1 MIIVSS
7 SPIKI
12 SLYISNV
19 IYKFGGTESYT
30 ANLIEAIQKIF
41 PNGVLSVI
49 TEHWPKTEKIDSNQ
63 LVIRLNEAYG
73 TKIMAEGVKVEYIQS
88 KPQRGRIDTVIFQ
101 KEIHRITRQYDLFF
115 YCSRGL
121 LTGLAKKNIA
131 IIHFPMDKKESFPT
145 YKKYPFLKFIAKKAD
160 LNYINKYD
168 YFIPNSNF
176 TKYWL
181 QQKWN
186 IEDNKIQVLYPPVT
200 KIKKTK
206 EKQKDKILIC
216 SRIEKSKK
224 IDKLIYAYTK
234 SNFLSKN
241 TKLIIAGSTKNESPE
256 YVKYLQNINPSVE
269 FIFNPSREK
278 IEDLYASSY
287 IFWHA
292 KGYEELDPYQMEH
305 FGITTVEAMSAKCI
319 PIVINKGGQ
328 TEIVTDES
336 GFKWNNLDELI
347 KYTEEIYSGKLDISS
362 MQKNCIERSNLY
374 SKENYQKK
382 LLTFIQQNIT
392 TENK

>member
-1 MIIVSS
+1 MNIAVY
-7 SPIKI
+7 IKDI
-12 SLYISNV
+12 

-30 ANLIEAIQKIF
+30 ANLIESLQKILNN
-41 PNGVLSVI
+41 PNITILTEYYKKTVPLTEQKLINTLNDAYGVEI
-49 TEHWPKTEKIDSNQ
+49 TEKNVKI
-63 LVIRLNEAYG
+63 
-73 TKIMAEGVKVEYIQS
+73 KYIQS
-88 KPQRGRIDTVIFQ
+88 KENKNRLDSFKFQ
-101 KEIHRITRQYDLFF
+101 LSINKFTKNYDLFF
-115 YCSRGL
+115 YCSKGL
-121 LTGLAKKNIA
+121 LTGNAKKNIA

-145 YKKYPFLKFIAKKAD
+145 YKKYPFLKFIAQKTD

-186 IEDNKIQVLYPPVT
+186 IKDNKIQVLYPPVT
-200 KIKKTK
+200 KIKKT
-206 EKQKDKILIC
+206 EEKDKILIC

-278 IEDLYASSY
+278 IEDLYASSF

-328 TEIVTDES
+328 TEIVTDEC

-362 MQKNCIERSNLY
+362 MQKNCVERSNLY

-392 TENK
+392 TRI

>member
-1 MIIVSS
+1 MNIAVY
-7 SPIKI
+7 IKDF
-12 SLYISNV
+12 

-30 ANLIEAIQKIF
+30 ANLIESLQKILNN
-41 PNGVLSVI
+41 PNITILTEYYKKTVPLTEQKLINTLNDAYGVEI
-49 TEHWPKTEKIDSNQ
+49 TEKNVKI
-63 LVIRLNEAYG
+63 
-73 TKIMAEGVKVEYIQS
+73 KYIQS
-88 KPQRGRIDTVIFQ
+88 KENKNRLDSFKFQ
-101 KEIHRITRQYDLFF
+101 LSINKFTKNYDLFF
-115 YCSRGL
+115 YCSKGL
-121 LTGLAKKNIA
+121 LTGNAKKNIA

-145 YKKYPFLKFIAKKAD
+145 YKKYPFLKFIAKKTD

>member
-1 MIIVSS
+1 MNIAVY
-7 SPIKI
+7 IKDI
-12 SLYISNV
+12 

-30 ANLIEAIQKIF
+30 ANLIESFQRILNNPNITILTEYYKKTVPLTEQKLI
-41 PNGVLSVI
+41 NTLNDAYGVEI
-49 TEHWPKTEKIDSNQ
+49 TEKNVKI
-63 LVIRLNEAYG
+63 
-73 TKIMAEGVKVEYIQS
+73 KYIQS
-88 KPQRGRIDTVIFQ
+88 KENKNRLDSFKFQ
-101 KEIHRITRQYDLFF
+101 LSINKFTKNYDLFF
-115 YCSRGL
+115 YCSKGL
-121 LTGLAKKNIA
+121 LTGNAKKNIA

-145 YKKYPFLKFIAKKAD
+145 YKKYPFLKFIAQKTD

-186 IEDNKIQVLYPPVT
+186 IKDNKIQVLYPPVT
-200 KIKKTK
+200 KIKKTE

-278 IEDLYASSY
+278 IEDLYASSF

-328 TEIVTDES
+328 TEIVTDKC
-336 GFKWNNLDELI
+336 GFRWNNLDELI

-362 MQKNCIERSNLY
+362 MQKNCVERSNLY

>member
-1 MIIVSS
+1 MNIAVY
-7 SPIKI
+7 IKDF
-12 SLYISNV
+12 

-30 ANLIEAIQKIF
+30 ANLIESLQKILNN
-41 PNGVLSVI
+41 PNITILTEYYKKTIPLTEQKLINILNDAYGVEI
-49 TEHWPKTEKIDSNQ
+49 TEKNVKI
-63 LVIRLNEAYG
+63 
-73 TKIMAEGVKVEYIQS
+73 KYIQS
-88 KPQRGRIDTVIFQ
+88 KENKNRLGSFKFQ
-101 KEIHRITRQYDLFF
+101 LSINKFTKNYDLFF
-115 YCSRGL
+115 YCSKGL
-121 LTGLAKKNIA
+121 LTGNAKKNIA

>member
-1 MIIVSS
+1 MNIAVY
-7 SPIKI
+7 IKDF
-12 SLYISNV
+12 

-30 ANLIEAIQKIF
+30 ANLIESLQKILNN
-41 PNGVLSVI
+41 PNITILTEYYKKTVPLTEQKLINTLNDAYGVEI
-49 TEHWPKTEKIDSNQ
+49 TEKNVKI
-63 LVIRLNEAYG
+63 
-73 TKIMAEGVKVEYIQS
+73 KYIQS
-88 KPQRGRIDTVIFQ
+88 KENKNRLDSFKFQ
-101 KEIHRITRQYDLFF
+101 LSINKVTKNYDLFF
-115 YCSRGL
+115 YCSKGM
-121 LTGLAKKNIA
+121 LTGNAKKNIA

-145 YKKYPFLKFIAKKAD
+145 YKKYPFLKFIAKKTD

>member
-1 MIIVSS
+1 MNIAVY
-7 SPIKI
+7 IKDI
-12 SLYISNV
+12 

-30 ANLIEAIQKIF
+30 ANLIESFQRILNNPNITILTEYYKKTVPLTEQKLI
-41 PNGVLSVI
+41 NTLNDAYGVEI
-49 TEHWPKTEKIDSNQ
+49 TEKNVKI
-63 LVIRLNEAYG
+63 
-73 TKIMAEGVKVEYIQS
+73 KYIQS
-88 KPQRGRIDTVIFQ
+88 KENKNRLDSFKFQ
-101 KEIHRITRQYDLFF
+101 LSINKFTKNYDLFF
-115 YCSRGL
+115 YCSKGL
-121 LTGLAKKNIA
+121 LTGNAKKNIA

-145 YKKYPFLKFIAKKAD
+145 YKKYPFLKFIAQKTD

-186 IEDNKIQVLYPPVT
+186 IKDNKIQVLYPPVT
-200 KIKKTK
+200 KIKKTE

-278 IEDLYASSY
+278 IEDLYASSF

-305 FGITTVEAMSAKCI
+305 FGITTVESMSAKCI

-328 TEIVTDES
+328 TEIVTDEC

-362 MQKNCIERSNLY
+362 MQKNCVERSNLY

>member
-1 MIIVSS
+1 MYIAVY
-7 SPIKI
+7 IKDI
-12 SLYISNV
+12 

-30 ANLIEAIQKIF
+30 ANLIESLQKILNN
-41 PNGVLSVI
+41 PNITILTEYYKKTVPLTEQKLINTLNDAYGVEI
-49 TEHWPKTEKIDSNQ
+49 TEKNVKI
-63 LVIRLNEAYG
+63 
-73 TKIMAEGVKVEYIQS
+73 KYIQS
-88 KPQRGRIDTVIFQ
+88 KENKNRLDSFKFQ
-101 KEIHRITRQYDLFF
+101 LSINKFTKNYDLFF
-115 YCSRGL
+115 YCSKGL
-121 LTGLAKKNIA
+121 LTGNAKKNIA

-145 YKKYPFLKFIAKKAD
+145 YKKYPFLKFIAQKTD

-186 IEDNKIQVLYPPVT
+186 IKDNKIQVLYPPVT
-200 KIKKTK
+200 KIKKTE

-278 IEDLYASSY
+278 IEDLYASSF

-328 TEIVTDES
+328 TEIVTDEC

-362 MQKNCIERSNLY
+362 MQKNCVERSNLY

>member
-1 MIIVSS
+1 MNIAVY
-7 SPIKI
+7 IKDF
-12 SLYISNV
+12 

-30 ANLIEAIQKIF
+30 ANLIESLQKILNN
-41 PNGVLSVI
+41 PNITILTEYYKKTIPLTEQKLINILNDAYGVEI
-49 TEHWPKTEKIDSNQ
+49 TEKNVKI
-63 LVIRLNEAYG
+63 
-73 TKIMAEGVKVEYIQS
+73 KYIQS
-88 KPQRGRIDTVIFQ
+88 KENKNRLDSFKFQ
-101 KEIHRITRQYDLFF
+101 LSINKFTKNYDLFF
-115 YCSRGL
+115 YCSKGL
-121 LTGLAKKNIA
+121 LTGNAKKNIA

-176 TKYWL
+176 TKYWR

>member
-1 MIIVSS
+1 MNIAVY
-7 SPIKI
+7 IKDF
-12 SLYISNV
+12 

-30 ANLIEAIQKIF
+30 ANLIESLQKILNN
-41 PNGVLSVI
+41 PNITILTEYYKKTVPLTEQKLINTLNDAYGVEI
-49 TEHWPKTEKIDSNQ
+49 TEKNVKI
-63 LVIRLNEAYG
+63 
-73 TKIMAEGVKVEYIQS
+73 KYIQS
-88 KPQRGRIDTVIFQ
+88 KENKNRLDSFKFQ
-101 KEIHRITRQYDLFF
+101 LSINKFTKNYDLFF
-115 YCSRGL
+115 YCSKGM
-121 LTGLAKKNIA
+121 LTGNAKKNIA

-145 YKKYPFLKFIAKKAD
+145 YKKYPFLKFIAKKTD

>member
-1 MIIVSS
+1 MNIAVY
-7 SPIKI
+7 IKDF
-12 SLYISNV
+12 

-30 ANLIEAIQKIF
+30 ANLIESLQKILNN
-41 PNGVLSVI
+41 PNITILTEYYKKTVPLTEQKLINTLNDAYGVEI
-49 TEHWPKTEKIDSNQ
+49 TEKNVKI
-63 LVIRLNEAYG
+63 
-73 TKIMAEGVKVEYIQS
+73 KYIQS
-88 KPQRGRIDTVIFQ
+88 KENKNRLDSFKFQ
-101 KEIHRITRQYDLFF
+101 LSINKFTKNYDLFF
-115 YCSRGL
+115 YCSKGL
-121 LTGLAKKNIA
+121 LTGNAKKNIA

-186 IEDNKIQVLYPPVT
+186 MEDNKIQVLYPPVT

>member
-1 MIIVSS
+1 MNIAVY
-7 SPIKI
+7 IKDI
-12 SLYISNV
+12 

-30 ANLIEAIQKIF
+30 ANLIESLQKILNN
-41 PNGVLSVI
+41 PNITILTEYYKKTVPLTEQKLINTLNDAYGVEI
-49 TEHWPKTEKIDSNQ
+49 TETNVKI
-63 LVIRLNEAYG
+63 
-73 TKIMAEGVKVEYIQS
+73 KYIQS
-88 KPQRGRIDTVIFQ
+88 KENKNRLDSFKFQ
-101 KEIHRITRQYDLFF
+101 LSINKFTKNYDLFF
-115 YCSRGL
+115 YCSKGL
-121 LTGLAKKNIA
+121 LTGNAKKNIA

-145 YKKYPFLKFIAKKAD
+145 YKKYPFLKFIAQKTD

-186 IEDNKIQVLYPPVT
+186 IKDNKIQVLYPPVT
-200 KIKKTK
+200 KIKKT
-206 EKQKDKILIC
+206 EVKQKDKILIC

-328 TEIVTDES
+328 TEIVTDEC

-347 KYTEEIYSGKLDISS
+347 KYTEDIYSGKLDISS

-382 LLTFIQQNIT
+382 LLILIQQNIT
-392 TENK
+392 TRI

>member
-1 MIIVSS
+1 MNIAVY
-7 SPIKI
+7 IKDI
-12 SLYISNV
+12 

-30 ANLIEAIQKIF
+30 ANLIESLQKILNN
-41 PNGVLSVI
+41 PNITILTEYYKKTVPLTEQKLINTLNDAYGVEI
-49 TEHWPKTEKIDSNQ
+49 TEKNVKI
-63 LVIRLNEAYG
+63 
-73 TKIMAEGVKVEYIQS
+73 KYIQS
-88 KPQRGRIDTVIFQ
+88 KENKNRLDSFKFQ
-101 KEIHRITRQYDLFF
+101 LSINKFTKNYDLFF
-115 YCSRGL
+115 YCSKGL
-121 LTGLAKKNIA
+121 LTGNAKKNIA

-145 YKKYPFLKFIAKKAD
+145 YKKYPFLKFIAQKTD

-186 IEDNKIQVLYPPVT
+186 IKDNKIQVLYPPVT
-200 KIKKTK
+200 KIKKTE

-278 IEDLYASSY
+278 IEDLYASSF

-305 FGITTVEAMSAKCI
+305 FGITTVESMSAKCI

-328 TEIVTDES
+328 TEIVTDEC

-362 MQKNCIERSNLY
+362 MQKNCVERSNLY

>member
-1 MIIVSS
+1 MNIAVY
-7 SPIKI
+7 IKGI
-12 SLYISNV
+12 

-30 ANLIEAIQKIF
+30 ANLIESLQKILNN
-41 PNGVLSVI
+41 PNITILTEYYKKTVPLTEQKLINTLNDACGVEI
-49 TEHWPKTEKIDSNQ
+49 TEKNVKI
-63 LVIRLNEAYG
+63 
-73 TKIMAEGVKVEYIQS
+73 KYIQS
-88 KPQRGRIDTVIFQ
+88 KENKNRLDSFKFQ
-101 KEIHRITRQYDLFF
+101 LSINKFTKNYDLFF
-115 YCSRGL
+115 YCSKGL
-121 LTGLAKKNIA
+121 LTGNAKKNIA

-145 YKKYPFLKFIAKKAD
+145 YKKYPFLKFIAQKTD

-186 IEDNKIQVLYPPVT
+186 IKDNKIQVLYPPVT
-200 KIKKTK
+200 KIKKTE

-241 TKLIIAGSTKNESPE
+241 TKLIITGSTKNESPE

-278 IEDLYASSY
+278 IEDLYASSF

-328 TEIVTDES
+328 TEIVTDEC
-336 GFKWNNLDELI
+336 GFRWNNLDELI

-362 MQKNCIERSNLY
+362 MQKNCVERSNLY

>member
-1 MIIVSS
+1 MNIAVY
-7 SPIKI
+7 IKDI
-12 SLYISNV
+12 

-30 ANLIEAIQKIF
+30 ANLIESLQKILNN
-41 PNGVLSVI
+41 PNITILTEYYKKTVPLTEQKLINTLNDAYGVEI
-49 TEHWPKTEKIDSNQ
+49 TEKNVKI
-63 LVIRLNEAYG
+63 
-73 TKIMAEGVKVEYIQS
+73 KYIQS
-88 KPQRGRIDTVIFQ
+88 KENKNRLDSFKFQ
-101 KEIHRITRQYDLFF
+101 LSINKFTKNYDLFF
-115 YCSRGL
+115 YCSKGL
-121 LTGLAKKNIA
+121 LTGNAKKNIA

-145 YKKYPFLKFIAKKAD
+145 YKKYPFLKFIAQKTD

-186 IEDNKIQVLYPPVT
+186 IKDNKIQVLYPPVT
-200 KIKKTK
+200 KIKKTE

-328 TEIVTDES
+328 TEIVTEEC

-362 MQKNCIERSNLY
+362 MQKNCVERSNLY

>member
-1 MIIVSS
+1 MNIAVY
-7 SPIKI
+7 IKDI
-12 SLYISNV
+12 

-30 ANLIEAIQKIF
+30 ANLIESLQKILNN
-41 PNGVLSVI
+41 PNITILTEYYKKTVPLTEQKLINTLNDAYGVEI
-49 TEHWPKTEKIDSNQ
+49 TEKNVKI
-63 LVIRLNEAYG
+63 
-73 TKIMAEGVKVEYIQS
+73 KYIQS
-88 KPQRGRIDTVIFQ
+88 KENKNRLDSFKFQ
-101 KEIHRITRQYDLFF
+101 LSINKFTKNYDLFF
-115 YCSRGL
+115 YCSKGL
-121 LTGLAKKNIA
+121 LTGNAKKNIA

-145 YKKYPFLKFIAKKAD
+145 YKKYPFLKFITQKTD

-186 IEDNKIQVLYPPVT
+186 IKDNKIQVLYPPVT
-200 KIKKTK
+200 KIKKTE

-278 IEDLYASSY
+278 IEDLYASSF

-328 TEIVTDES
+328 TEIVTDEC

-347 KYTEEIYSGKLDISS
+347 KYTENIYSEKLDISS
-362 MQKNCIERSNLY
+362 MQKNCVERSNLY

-392 TENK
+392 TRI

>member
-1 MIIVSS
+1 MNIAVY
-7 SPIKI
+7 IKDI
-12 SLYISNV
+12 

-30 ANLIEAIQKIF
+30 ANLIESLQKILNN
-41 PNGVLSVI
+41 PNITILTEYYKKTVPLTEQKLINTLNDACGVEI
-49 TEHWPKTEKIDSNQ
+49 TEKNVKI
-63 LVIRLNEAYG
+63 
-73 TKIMAEGVKVEYIQS
+73 KYIQS
-88 KPQRGRIDTVIFQ
+88 KENKNRLDSFKFQ
-101 KEIHRITRQYDLFF
+101 LSINKFTKNYDLFF
-115 YCSRGL
+115 YCSKGL
-121 LTGLAKKNIA
+121 LTGNAKKNIA

-145 YKKYPFLKFIAKKAD
+145 YKKYPFLKFIAQKTD

-186 IEDNKIQVLYPPVT
+186 IKDNKIQVLYPPVT
-200 KIKKTK
+200 KIKKTE

-241 TKLIIAGSTKNESPE
+241 TKLIITGSTKNESPE

-278 IEDLYASSY
+278 IEDLYASSF

-328 TEIVTDES
+328 TEIVTDEC
-336 GFKWNNLDELI
+336 GFRWNNLDELI

-362 MQKNCIERSNLY
+362 MQKNCVERSNLY

>member
-1 MIIVSS
+1 MNIAVY
-7 SPIKI
+7 IKDI
-12 SLYISNV
+12 

-30 ANLIEAIQKIF
+30 ANLIESLQKILNN
-41 PNGVLSVI
+41 PNITILTEYYKKTVPLTEQKLINTLNDAYGVEI
-49 TEHWPKTEKIDSNQ
+49 TEKNVKI
-63 LVIRLNEAYG
+63 
-73 TKIMAEGVKVEYIQS
+73 KYIQS
-88 KPQRGRIDTVIFQ
+88 KENKNRLDSFKFQ
-101 KEIHRITRQYDLFF
+101 LSINKFTKNYDLFF
-115 YCSRGL
+115 YCSKGL
-121 LTGLAKKNIA
+121 LTGNAKKNIA

-145 YKKYPFLKFIAKKAD
+145 YKKYPFLKFIAQKTD

-186 IEDNKIQVLYPPVT
+186 IKDNKIQVLYPPVT
-200 KIKKTK
+200 KIKKTE

-278 IEDLYASSY
+278 IEDLYASSF

-328 TEIVTDES
+328 TEIVTDKC
-336 GFKWNNLDELI
+336 GFRWNNLDELI

-362 MQKNCIERSNLY
+362 MQKNCVERSNLY

>member
-1 MIIVSS
+1 MYIAVY
-7 SPIKI
+7 IKDI
-12 SLYISNV
+12 

-30 ANLIEAIQKIF
+30 ANLIESLQKILNN
-41 PNGVLSVI
+41 PNITILTEYYKKTVPLTEQKLINTLNDAYGVEI
-49 TEHWPKTEKIDSNQ
+49 TEKNVKI
-63 LVIRLNEAYG
+63 
-73 TKIMAEGVKVEYIQS
+73 KYIQS
-88 KPQRGRIDTVIFQ
+88 KENKNRLDSFKFQ
-101 KEIHRITRQYDLFF
+101 LSINKFTKNYDLFF
-115 YCSRGL
+115 YCSKGL
-121 LTGLAKKNIA
+121 LTGNAKKNIA

-145 YKKYPFLKFIAKKAD
+145 YKKYPFLKFIAQKTD

-186 IEDNKIQVLYPPVT
+186 IKDNKIQVLYPPVT
-200 KIKKTK
+200 KIKKTE

-278 IEDLYASSY
+278 IEDLYASSF

-328 TEIVTDES
+328 TEIVTDKC
-336 GFKWNNLDELI
+336 GFRWNNLDELI

-362 MQKNCIERSNLY
+362 MQKNCVERSNLY

>member
-1 MIIVSS
+1 MNIAVY
-7 SPIKI
+7 IKDI
-12 SLYISNV
+12 

-30 ANLIEAIQKIF
+30 ANLIESLQKILNN
-41 PNGVLSVI
+41 PNITILTEYYKKTVPLTEQKLINTLNDAYGVEI
-49 TEHWPKTEKIDSNQ
+49 TEKNVKI
-63 LVIRLNEAYG
+63 
-73 TKIMAEGVKVEYIQS
+73 KYIQS
-88 KPQRGRIDTVIFQ
+88 KENKNRLDSFKFQ
-101 KEIHRITRQYDLFF
+101 LSINKFTKNYDLFF
-115 YCSRGL
+115 YCSKGL
-121 LTGLAKKNIA
+121 LTGNAKKNIA

-145 YKKYPFLKFIAKKAD
+145 YKKYPFLKFIAQKTD

-186 IEDNKIQVLYPPVT
+186 IKDNKIQVLYPPVT
-200 KIKKTK
+200 KIKKTE

-241 TKLIIAGSTKNESPE
+241 TKLIITGSTKNESPE

-278 IEDLYASSY
+278 IEDLYASSF

-305 FGITTVEAMSAKCI
+305 FGITTVGAMSAKCI

-328 TEIVTDES
+328 TEIVTDEC

-362 MQKNCIERSNLY
+362 MQKNCVERSNLY

>member
-1 MIIVSS
+1 MNIAVY
-7 SPIKI
+7 IKDI
-12 SLYISNV
+12 

-30 ANLIEAIQKIF
+30 ANLIESLQKILNN
-41 PNGVLSVI
+41 PNITILTEYYKKTVPLTEQKLINTLNDAYGVEI
-49 TEHWPKTEKIDSNQ
+49 TEKNVKI
-63 LVIRLNEAYG
+63 
-73 TKIMAEGVKVEYIQS
+73 KYIQS
-88 KPQRGRIDTVIFQ
+88 KENKNRLDSFKFQ
-101 KEIHRITRQYDLFF
+101 LSINKFTKNYDLFF
-115 YCSRGL
+115 YCSKGL
-121 LTGLAKKNIA
+121 LTGNAKKNIA

-145 YKKYPFLKFIAKKAD
+145 YKKYPFLKFIAQKTD

-186 IEDNKIQVLYPPVT
+186 IKDNKIQVLYPPVT
-200 KIKKTK
+200 KIKKTE

-278 IEDLYASSY
+278 IEDLYASSF

-328 TEIVTDES
+328 TEIVTDEC

-362 MQKNCIERSNLY
+362 MQKNCVERSNLY

>member
-1 MIIVSS
+1 MNIAVY
-7 SPIKI
+7 IKDF
-12 SLYISNV
+12 

-30 ANLIEAIQKIF
+30 ANLIESLQKILNN
-41 PNGVLSVI
+41 PNITILTEYYKKTVPLTEQKLINTLNDAYGVEI
-49 TEHWPKTEKIDSNQ
+49 TEKNVKIKYIHSKENKNRLDSFKFQ
-63 LVIRLNEAYG
+63 LSINKF
-73 TKIMAEGVKVEYIQS
+73 TKN
-88 KPQRGRIDTVIFQ
+88 
-101 KEIHRITRQYDLFF
+101 YDLFF
-115 YCSRGL
+115 YCSKGL
-121 LTGLAKKNIA
+121 LTGNAKKNIA

-145 YKKYPFLKFIAKKAD
+145 YKKYPFLKFIAKKTD

-186 IEDNKIQVLYPPVT
+186 IKDNKIQVLYPPVT

>member
-1 MIIVSS
+1 MNIAVY
-7 SPIKI
+7 IKDI
-12 SLYISNV
+12 

-30 ANLIEAIQKIF
+30 ANLIESLQKILNN
-41 PNGVLSVI
+41 PNITILTEYYKKTVPLTEQKLINTLNDAYGVEI
-49 TEHWPKTEKIDSNQ
+49 TEKNVKI
-63 LVIRLNEAYG
+63 
-73 TKIMAEGVKVEYIQS
+73 KYIQS
-88 KPQRGRIDTVIFQ
+88 KENKNRLDSFKFQ
-101 KEIHRITRQYDLFF
+101 LSINKFTKNYDLFF
-115 YCSRGL
+115 YCSKGL
-121 LTGLAKKNIA
+121 LTGNAKKNIA

-145 YKKYPFLKFIAKKAD
+145 YKKYPFLKFIAQKTD

-186 IEDNKIQVLYPPVT
+186 IKDNKIQVLYPPVT
-200 KIKKTK
+200 KIKKTE

-278 IEDLYASSY
+278 IEDLYASSF

-328 TEIVTDES
+328 TEIVTDEC

-347 KYTEEIYSGKLDISS
+347 KYTENIYSEKLDISS
-362 MQKNCIERSNLY
+362 MQKNCVERSNLY

>member
-1 MIIVSS
+1 MNIAVY
-7 SPIKI
+7 IKDI
-12 SLYISNV
+12 

-30 ANLIEAIQKIF
+30 ANLIESLQKILNN
-41 PNGVLSVI
+41 PNITILTEYYKKTVPLTEQKLINTLNDAYGVEI
-49 TEHWPKTEKIDSNQ
+49 TEKNVKI
-63 LVIRLNEAYG
+63 
-73 TKIMAEGVKVEYIQS
+73 KYIQS
-88 KPQRGRIDTVIFQ
+88 KENKNRLDSFKFQ
-101 KEIHRITRQYDLFF
+101 LSINKFTKNYDLFF
-115 YCSRGL
+115 YCSKGL
-121 LTGLAKKNIA
+121 LTGNAKKNIA

-145 YKKYPFLKFIAKKAD
+145 YKKYPFLKFIAQKTD

-186 IEDNKIQVLYPPVT
+186 IKDNKIQVLYPPVT
-200 KIKKTK
+200 KIKKTE

-278 IEDLYASSY
+278 IEDLYASSF

-328 TEIVTDES
+328 TEIVTDEC

-347 KYTEEIYSGKLDISS
+347 KYTENIYSEKLDISS
-362 MQKNCIERSNLY
+362 MQKNCVERSNLY

-392 TENK
+392 TRI

>member
-1 MIIVSS
+1 MNIAVY
-7 SPIKI
+7 IKDI
-12 SLYISNV
+12 

-30 ANLIEAIQKIF
+30 ANLIESLQKILNN
-41 PNGVLSVI
+41 PNITILTEYYKKTVPLTEQKLINTLNDAYGVEI
-49 TEHWPKTEKIDSNQ
+49 TEKNVKI
-63 LVIRLNEAYG
+63 
-73 TKIMAEGVKVEYIQS
+73 KYIQS
-88 KPQRGRIDTVIFQ
+88 KENKNRLDSFKFQ
-101 KEIHRITRQYDLFF
+101 LSINKFTKNYDLFF
-115 YCSRGL
+115 YCSKGL
-121 LTGLAKKNIA
+121 LTGNAKKNIA

-145 YKKYPFLKFIAKKAD
+145 YKKYPFLKFIAQKTD

-186 IEDNKIQVLYPPVT
+186 IKDNKIQVLYPPVT
-200 KIKKTK
+200 KIKKTE

-241 TKLIIAGSTKNESPE
+241 TKLIITGSTKNESPE

-278 IEDLYASSY
+278 IEDLYASSF

-328 TEIVTDES
+328 TEIVTDEC
-336 GFKWNNLDELI
+336 GFRWNNLDELI

-362 MQKNCIERSNLY
+362 MQKNCVERSNLY

>member
-1 MIIVSS
+1 MNIAVY
-7 SPIKI
+7 IKDF
-12 SLYISNV
+12 

-30 ANLIEAIQKIF
+30 VNLIESLQKILNN
-41 PNGVLSVI
+41 PNITILTEYYKKTVPLTEQKLINTLNDAYGVEI
-49 TEHWPKTEKIDSNQ
+49 TEKNVKI
-63 LVIRLNEAYG
+63 
-73 TKIMAEGVKVEYIQS
+73 KYIQS
-88 KPQRGRIDTVIFQ
+88 KENKNRLDSFKFQ
-101 KEIHRITRQYDLFF
+101 LSINKFTKNYDLFF
-115 YCSRGL
+115 YCSKGL
-121 LTGLAKKNIA
+121 LTGNAKKNIA

-186 IEDNKIQVLYPPVT
+186 IKDNKIQVLYPPVT

>member
-1 MIIVSS
+1 MNIAVY
-7 SPIKI
+7 IKDI
-12 SLYISNV
+12 

-30 ANLIEAIQKIF
+30 ANLIESLQKILNN
-41 PNGVLSVI
+41 PNITILTEYYKKTVPLTEQKLINTLNDAYGVEI
-49 TEHWPKTEKIDSNQ
+49 TEKNVKI
-63 LVIRLNEAYG
+63 
-73 TKIMAEGVKVEYIQS
+73 KYIQS
-88 KPQRGRIDTVIFQ
+88 KENKNRLDSFKFQ
-101 KEIHRITRQYDLFF
+101 LSINKFTKNYDLFF
-115 YCSRGL
+115 YCSKGL
-121 LTGLAKKNIA
+121 LTGNAKKNIA

-145 YKKYPFLKFIAKKAD
+145 YKKYPFLKFIAQKTD

-186 IEDNKIQVLYPPVT
+186 IKDNKIQVLYPPVT
-200 KIKKTK
+200 KIKKTE
-206 EKQKDKILIC
+206 EKQKNKILIC

-278 IEDLYASSY
+278 IEDLYASSF

-328 TEIVTDES
+328 TEIVTDEC

-347 KYTEEIYSGKLDISS
+347 KYTENIYSEKLDISS
-362 MQKNCIERSNLY
+362 MQKNCVERSNLY

-392 TENK
+392 TRI

>member
-1 MIIVSS
+1 MNIAVY
-7 SPIKI
+7 IKDI
-12 SLYISNV
+12 

-30 ANLIEAIQKIF
+30 ANLIESLQKILNN
-41 PNGVLSVI
+41 PNITILTEYYKKTVPLTEQKLINTLNDAYGVEI
-49 TEHWPKTEKIDSNQ
+49 TEKNVKI
-63 LVIRLNEAYG
+63 
-73 TKIMAEGVKVEYIQS
+73 KYIQS
-88 KPQRGRIDTVIFQ
+88 KENKNRLDSFKFQ
-101 KEIHRITRQYDLFF
+101 LSINKFTKNYDLFF
-115 YCSRGL
+115 YCSKGL
-121 LTGLAKKNIA
+121 LTGNAKKNIA

-145 YKKYPFLKFIAKKAD
+145 YKKYPFLKFIAQKTD
-160 LNYINKYD
+160 LNYTNKYD

-186 IEDNKIQVLYPPVT
+186 IKDNKIQVLYPPVT
-200 KIKKTK
+200 KIKKTE

-278 IEDLYASSY
+278 IEDLYASSF

-328 TEIVTDES
+328 TEIVTDEC
-336 GFKWNNLDELI
+336 GFRWNNLDELI

-362 MQKNCIERSNLY
+362 MQKNCVERSNLY

>member
-1 MIIVSS
+1 MNIAVY
-7 SPIKI
+7 IKDI
-12 SLYISNV
+12 

-30 ANLIEAIQKIF
+30 ANLIESLQKILNN
-41 PNGVLSVI
+41 PNITILTEYYKKTVPLTEQKLINTLNDAYGVEI
-49 TEHWPKTEKIDSNQ
+49 TEKNVKI
-63 LVIRLNEAYG
+63 
-73 TKIMAEGVKVEYIQS
+73 KYIQS
-88 KPQRGRIDTVIFQ
+88 KENKNRLDSFKFQ
-101 KEIHRITRQYDLFF
+101 LSINKFTKNYDLFF
-115 YCSRGL
+115 YCSKGL
-121 LTGLAKKNIA
+121 LTGNAKKNIA

-145 YKKYPFLKFIAKKAD
+145 YKKYPFLKFIAQKTD

-186 IEDNKIQVLYPPVT
+186 IKDNKIQVLYPPVT
-200 KIKKTK
+200 KIKKTE

-278 IEDLYASSY
+278 IEDLYASSF

-328 TEIVTDES
+328 TEIVTDEC
-336 GFKWNNLDELI
+336 GFRWNNLDELI

-362 MQKNCIERSNLY
+362 MQKNCVERSNLY

>member
-1 MIIVSS
+1 MNIAVY
-7 SPIKI
+7 IKDI
-12 SLYISNV
+12 

-30 ANLIEAIQKIF
+30 ANLIESLQKILNN
-41 PNGVLSVI
+41 PNITILTEYYKKTVPLTEQKLINTLNDAYGVEI
-49 TEHWPKTEKIDSNQ
+49 TEKNVKI
-63 LVIRLNEAYG
+63 
-73 TKIMAEGVKVEYIQS
+73 KYIQS
-88 KPQRGRIDTVIFQ
+88 KENKNRLDSFKFQ
-101 KEIHRITRQYDLFF
+101 LSINKFTKNYDLFF
-115 YCSRGL
+115 YCSKGL
-121 LTGLAKKNIA
+121 LTGNAKKNIA

-145 YKKYPFLKFIAKKAD
+145 YKKYPFLKFIAQKTD

-186 IEDNKIQVLYPPVT
+186 IKDNKIQVLYPPVT
-200 KIKKTK
+200 KIKKTE

-278 IEDLYASSY
+278 IEDLYASSF

-328 TEIVTDES
+328 TEIVTEEC

-347 KYTEEIYSGKLDISS
+347 KYTEEIYSEKLDISS
-362 MQKNCIERSNLY
+362 MQKNCVERSNLY

>member
-1 MIIVSS
+1 MNIAVYIKDIV
-7 SPIKI
+7 
-12 SLYISNV
+12 
-19 IYKFGGTESYT
+19 YKFGGTESYT
-30 ANLIEAIQKIF
+30 ANLIESLQKILNN
-41 PNGVLSVI
+41 PNITILTEYYKKTVPLTEQKLINTLNDAYGVEI
-49 TEHWPKTEKIDSNQ
+49 TEKNVKI
-63 LVIRLNEAYG
+63 
-73 TKIMAEGVKVEYIQS
+73 KYIQS
-88 KPQRGRIDTVIFQ
+88 KENKNRLDSFKFQ
-101 KEIHRITRQYDLFF
+101 LFINKFTKNYDLFF
-115 YCSRGL
+115 YCSKCL
-121 LTGLAKKNIA
+121 LTGNAKKNIA
-131 IIHFPMDKKESFPT
+131 IIHFPIDKKESFPT
-145 YKKYPFLKFIAKKAD
+145 YKKYPFLKFIAQKTD

-186 IEDNKIQVLYPPVT
+186 IKDNKIQVLYPPVT
-200 KIKKTK
+200 KIKKTE
-206 EKQKDKILIC
+206 EKQKYKILIC

-278 IEDLYASSY
+278 IEDLYASSF

-328 TEIVTDES
+328 TEIVTDDC

-347 KYTEEIYSGKLDISS
+347 KYTEDIYSGKLDISY

>member
-1 MIIVSS
+1 MNIAVY
-7 SPIKI
+7 IKDI
-12 SLYISNV
+12 

-30 ANLIEAIQKIF
+30 ANLIESLQKILNN
-41 PNGVLSVI
+41 PNITILTEYYKKTVPLTEQKLINTLNDACGVEI
-49 TEHWPKTEKIDSNQ
+49 TEKNVKI
-63 LVIRLNEAYG
+63 
-73 TKIMAEGVKVEYIQS
+73 KYIQS
-88 KPQRGRIDTVIFQ
+88 KENKNRLDSFKFQ
-101 KEIHRITRQYDLFF
+101 LSINKFTKNYDLFF
-115 YCSRGL
+115 YCSKGL
-121 LTGLAKKNIA
+121 LTGNAKKNIA

-145 YKKYPFLKFIAKKAD
+145 YKKYPFLKFIAQKTD

-186 IEDNKIQVLYPPVT
+186 IKDNKIQVLYPPVT
-200 KIKKTK
+200 KIKKTE

-278 IEDLYASSY
+278 IEDLYASSF

-328 TEIVTDES
+328 TEIVTDEC
-336 GFKWNNLDELI
+336 GFRWNNLDELI

-362 MQKNCIERSNLY
+362 MQKNCVERSNLY

>member
-1 MIIVSS
+1 M
-7 SPIKI
+7 
-12 SLYISNV
+12 
-19 IYKFGGTESYT
+19 TEQK
-30 ANLIEAIQKIF
+30 LINTLNDAY
-41 PNGVLSVI
+41 GVEI
-49 TEHWPKTEKIDSNQ
+49 TEKNVKI
-63 LVIRLNEAYG
+63 
-73 TKIMAEGVKVEYIQS
+73 KYIQS
-88 KPQRGRIDTVIFQ
+88 KENKNRLDSFKFQ
-101 KEIHRITRQYDLFF
+101 LSINKFTKNYDLFF
-115 YCSRGL
+115 YCSKGL
-121 LTGLAKKNIA
+121 LTGNAKKNIA

-145 YKKYPFLKFIAKKAD
+145 YKKYPFLKFIAQKTD

-186 IEDNKIQVLYPPVT
+186 IKDNKIQVLYPPVT
-200 KIKKTK
+200 KIKKTE

-241 TKLIIAGSTKNESPE
+241 TKLIITGSTKNESPE

-278 IEDLYASSY
+278 IEDLYASSF

-328 TEIVTDES
+328 TEIVTDEC
-336 GFKWNNLDELI
+336 GFRWNNLDELI

-362 MQKNCIERSNLY
+362 MQKNCVERSNLY

>member
-1 MIIVSS
+1 MNIAVY
-7 SPIKI
+7 IKDI
-12 SLYISNV
+12 

-30 ANLIEAIQKIF
+30 ANLIESLQKILNN
-41 PNGVLSVI
+41 PNITILTEYYKKTVPLTEQKLINTLNDAYGVEI
-49 TEHWPKTEKIDSNQ
+49 TEKNVKI
-63 LVIRLNEAYG
+63 
-73 TKIMAEGVKVEYIQS
+73 KYIQS
-88 KPQRGRIDTVIFQ
+88 KENKNRLDSFKFQ
-101 KEIHRITRQYDLFF
+101 LSINKFTKNYDLFF
-115 YCSRGL
+115 YCSKGL
-121 LTGLAKKNIA
+121 LTGNAKKNIA

-145 YKKYPFLKFIAKKAD
+145 YKKYPFLKFIAQKTD

-186 IEDNKIQVLYPPVT
+186 IKDNKIQVLYPPVT

-234 SNFLSKN
+234 SDFLSKN
-241 TKLIIAGSTKNESPE
+241 TKLLIAGSTKNESPE
-256 YVKYLQNINPSVE
+256 YVKYLQNINSSVE

-278 IEDLYASSY
+278 IEDLYASSF

-328 TEIVTDES
+328 TEIVTDEC

-347 KYTEEIYSGKLDISS
+347 KYTEDIYSGKLDISS

-374 SKENYQKK
+374 SKENYQKN

>member
-1 MIIVSS
+1 MYIAVY
-7 SPIKI
+7 IKDI
-12 SLYISNV
+12 

-30 ANLIEAIQKIF
+30 ANLIESFQRILNNPNITILTEYYKKTVPLTEQKLI
-41 PNGVLSVI
+41 NTLNAAYGVEI
-49 TEHWPKTEKIDSNQ
+49 TEKNVKI
-63 LVIRLNEAYG
+63 
-73 TKIMAEGVKVEYIQS
+73 KYIQS
-88 KPQRGRIDTVIFQ
+88 KENKNRLDSFKFQ
-101 KEIHRITRQYDLFF
+101 LSINKFTKNYDLFF
-115 YCSRGL
+115 YCSKGL
-121 LTGLAKKNIA
+121 LTGNAKKNIA

-145 YKKYPFLKFIAKKAD
+145 YKKYPFLKFIAQKTD

-186 IEDNKIQVLYPPVT
+186 IKDNKIQVLYPPVT
-200 KIKKTK
+200 KIKKTE

-278 IEDLYASSY
+278 IEDLYASSF

-328 TEIVTDES
+328 TEIVTDKC
-336 GFKWNNLDELI
+336 GFRWNNLDELI

-362 MQKNCIERSNLY
+362 MQKNCVERSNLY

-382 LLTFIQQNIT
+382 LLTFIQQNIA

>member
-1 MIIVSS
+1 MNIAVY
-7 SPIKI
+7 IKDI
-12 SLYISNV
+12 

-30 ANLIEAIQKIF
+30 ANLIESLQKILNN
-41 PNGVLSVI
+41 PNITILTEYYKKTVPLTEQKLINTLNDAYGVEI
-49 TEHWPKTEKIDSNQ
+49 TEKNVKI
-63 LVIRLNEAYG
+63 
-73 TKIMAEGVKVEYIQS
+73 KYIQS
-88 KPQRGRIDTVIFQ
+88 KENKNRLDSFKFQ
-101 KEIHRITRQYDLFF
+101 LSINKFTKNYDLFF
-115 YCSRGL
+115 YCSKGL
-121 LTGLAKKNIA
+121 LTGNAKKNIA

-145 YKKYPFLKFIAKKAD
+145 YKKYPFLKFIAQKTD

-186 IEDNKIQVLYPPVT
+186 IKDNKIQVLYPPVT
-200 KIKKTK
+200 KIKKTE

-278 IEDLYASSY
+278 IEDLYASSF

-328 TEIVTDES
+328 TEIVTDEC

-347 KYTEEIYSGKLDISS
+347 KYTEDIYSGKLDISS

>member
-1 MIIVSS
+1 MNIAVY
-7 SPIKI
+7 IKDI
-12 SLYISNV
+12 

-30 ANLIEAIQKIF
+30 ANLIESLQKILNN
-41 PNGVLSVI
+41 PNITILTEYYKKTVPLTEQKLINTLNDAYGVEI
-49 TEHWPKTEKIDSNQ
+49 TEKNVKI
-63 LVIRLNEAYG
+63 
-73 TKIMAEGVKVEYIQS
+73 KYIQS
-88 KPQRGRIDTVIFQ
+88 KENKNRLDSFKFQ
-101 KEIHRITRQYDLFF
+101 LSINKFTKNYDLFF
-115 YCSRGL
+115 YCSKGL
-121 LTGLAKKNIA
+121 LTGNAKKNIA

-145 YKKYPFLKFIAKKAD
+145 YKKYPFLKFIAQKTD

-186 IEDNKIQVLYPPVT
+186 IKDNKIQVLYPPVT
-200 KIKKTK
+200 KIKKTE

-278 IEDLYASSY
+278 IEDLYASSF

-328 TEIVTDES
+328 TEIVTEEC

-362 MQKNCIERSNLY
+362 MQKNCVERSNLY

>member
-49 TEHWPKTEKIDSNQ
+49 TEHWPKTENIDSNQ

-145 YKKYPFLKFIAKKAD
+145 YKKYPFLKE
-160 LNYINKYD
+160 N
-168 YFIPNSNF
+168 P
-176 TKYWL
+176 
-181 QQKWN
+181 
-186 IEDNKIQVLYPPVT
+186 KIFVDT
-200 KIKKTK
+200 N
-206 EKQKDKILIC
+206 D
-216 SRIEKSKK
+216 
-224 IDKLIYAYTK
+224 
-234 SNFLSKN
+234 
-241 TKLIIAGSTKNESPE
+241 
-256 YVKYLQNINPSVE
+256 
-269 FIFNPSREK
+269 
-278 IEDLYASSY
+278 
-287 IFWHA
+287 
-292 KGYEELDPYQMEH
+292 
-305 FGITTVEAMSAKCI
+305 
-319 PIVINKGGQ
+319 VIN
-328 TEIVTDES
+328 TLNWDYPTITDV
-336 GFKWNNLDELI
+336 ELLNGKIITI
-347 KYTEEIYSGKLDISS
+347 KEHEVREPS
-362 MQKNCIERSNLY
+362 E
-374 SKENYQKK
+374 
-382 LLTFIQQNIT
+382 
-392 TENK
+392 